1 MDGTGLILCP
11 VVGFTVSDVEPVLL
25 LLPTPPP
32 PPPPPLLLL
41 PLLLLLLLLLP
52 PPPPLTPP
60 PLLLLLLLLILL
72 LLVLMQNSLVEISCI
87 LKYGALSFGYWRS
100 TFRDSTLV
108 LFLRVKNSST

>member
-1 MDGTGLILCP
+1 VDGTGLILCP

-32 PPPPPLLLL
+32 PP
-41 PLLLLLLLLLP
+41 
-52 PPPPLTPP
+52 PP